1 LNGDSERSE
10 LFPQDKAGE
19 ETVPISTVIEIYKM
33 TVEMADRVSQ
43 RRQAAN
49 SFYLSISTAFLSAF
63 YLFRPSDLDVLSSI
77 LVSICGISLCLLW
90 LRNIASYKDLN
101 AGKFVVIHSL
111 EERLG
116 CAPYK
121 AEWEYLQRGT
131 TKSKHRPFTETER
144 LVPLVFILI
153 FAVIFLRAVPWKSV
167 VDFFVNP

>member
-1 LNGDSERSE
+1 MNGNSERSE
-10 LFPQDKAGE
+10 LFPHDVFGE
-19 ETVPISTVIEIYKM
+19 GTVPDSTVLEMYRM

-63 YLFRPSDLDVLSSI
+63 YLFRPSDLDILSSL

-101 AGKFVVIHSL
+101 AGKFVVIHAL

-116 CAPYK
+116 CTPYK
-121 AEWEYLQRGT
+121 AEWKYLQRGT
-131 TKSKHRPFTETER
+131 TKSKYRPFTDTER
-144 LVPLVFILI
+144 HVPLVFIFI
-153 FAVIFLRAVPWKSV
+153 FAVIFLRALPWK
-167 VDFFVNP
+167 FVAEFLMKP

>member
-1 LNGDSERSE
+1 MNGNSERSE
-10 LFPQDKAGE
+10 LFPHDIGGE
-19 ETVPISTVIEIYKM
+19 VTVPVSTVLEMYRM

-63 YLFRPSDLDVLSSI
+63 YLFRPSDLDILSSL

-101 AGKFVVIHSL
+101 AGKFVVIHAL

-116 CAPYK
+116 CTPYK

-131 TKSKHRPFTETER
+131 TKSKHRPFTDTER
-144 LVPLVFILI
+144 HVPLVFIFI
-153 FAVIFLRAVPWKSV
+153 FAVFFLRALPWNFMAEFLVK
-167 VDFFVNP
+167 P